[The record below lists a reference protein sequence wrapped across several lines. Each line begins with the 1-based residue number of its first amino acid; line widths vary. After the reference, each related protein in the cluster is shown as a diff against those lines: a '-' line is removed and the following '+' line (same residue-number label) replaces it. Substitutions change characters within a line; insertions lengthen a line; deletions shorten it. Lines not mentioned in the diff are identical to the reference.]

1 MAYEILRDEDLEEML
16 RKVFRNNPV
25 LRSQAA
31 LSRALAAELDGR
43 CTKISG
49 NRLRRLAMESGLAKL
64 EIIYRQSCRKLEG
77 DRCPVCASS
86 LKEIENSTLD
96 GGTAVIARSCDNC
109 EFKRGV
115 QDTEPGRYIFHAR
128 KG

>member
-43 CTKISG
+43 GLRVSG
-49 NRLRRLAMESGLAKL
+49 NRLRRLALESGLAKL
-64 EIIYRQSCRKLEG
+64 EIIYRQSCRRLEG
-77 DRCPVCASS
+77 DTCPVCASS
-86 LKEIENSTLD
+86 LQDIENSTLD
-96 GGTAVIARSCDNC
+96 GGTAVIARVCMNCD
-109 EFKRGV
+109 FKRGV
-115 QDTEPGRYIFHAR
+115 QDREPGRYVFHAR